1 MILCF
6 VSASISSEN
15 IAFGGERF
23 ATFMVYLNSVEAG
36 GNTIFPQAGI
46 SSNVNKIFTEIAW

>member
-1 MILCF
+1 MILCSF
-6 VSASISSEN
+6 AASISSEN
-15 IAFGGERF
+15 VAFGGERF

-46 SSNVNKIFTEIAW
+46 SSNANEIFTEIAW